1 MSVRTIF
8 RRSLPMMSV
17 FQKTLVRATETRSF
31 HIERNPSIGWQTRTL
46 ANDRISHQQERTEW
60 HRVERDLARFAR
72 EIEELRRQG
81 WRDA

>member
-1 MSVRTIF
+1 MALF
-8 RRSLPMMSV
+8 H
-17 FQKTLVRATETRSF
+17 KTLVRATETRSF
-31 HIERNPSIGWQTRTL
+31 FVERNSSDGWRTIAV
-46 ANDRISHQQERTEW
+46 ANDRIAQQLHRTEW

>member
-1 MSVRTIF
+1 MP
-8 RRSLPMMSV
+8 L

-31 HIERNPSIGWQTRTL
+31 RIERNASAGWLTIART
-46 ANDRISHQQERTEW
+46 NDYVAHEQQRTEW